1 MTASSTSSSPVAE
14 ERLLRVGLGQLYAHP
29 SNSNL
34 MADERLDKL
43 ARNIEREGRYP
54 PLIVRPHPHEA
65 LAFEVL
71 DGHRRL
77 SGLRRLGYDQALC
90 YIRPCDDATALV
102 LLATLNRLEG
112 EDVPARRS
120 ALLAELA
127 CLLPKE
133 DLALLLPESA
143 AAIDETLAFGSLDA
157 AAFLAELTAKTE
169 DEARSGPRF
178 ISFAVAAADEGVIEA
193 AITAASAG
201 LSGPNR
207 RGRAL
212 TLICRHYLEEGHNG

>member
-1 MTASSTSSSPVAE
+1 
-14 ERLLRVGLGQLYAHP
+14 
-29 SNSNL
+29 

-54 PLIVRPHPHEA
+54 PLIVRPHPQDVA
-65 LAFEVL
+65 AFEVL
-71 DGHRRL
+71 DGHQRL
-77 SGLRRLGYDQALC
+77 SVLRRLGHDEATC
-90 YIRPCDDATALV
+90 YVWPCDDATALV

-112 EDVPARRS
+112 EDVPALRS

-127 CLLPKE
+127 GLLPKE

-143 AAIDETLAFGSLDA
+143 AAIDETLALGTFDS

-169 DEARSGPRF
+169 DEARSGPRL
-178 ISFAVAAADEGVIEA
+178 ISFAVAAPDEEVIEA

-212 TLICRHYLEEGHNG
+212 ALICQRYIEERSNG

>member
-1 MTASSTSSSPVAE
+1 M
-14 ERLLRVGLGQLYAHP
+14 
-29 SNSNL
+29 
-34 MADERLDKL
+34 
-43 ARNIEREGRYP
+43 
-54 PLIVRPHPHEA
+54 
-65 LAFEVL
+65 
-71 DGHRRL
+71 
-77 SGLRRLGYDQALC
+77 
-90 YIRPCDDATALV
+90 
-102 LLATLNRLEG
+102 ATLNRLEG

-143 AAIDETLAFGSLDA
+143 AAIDETLAFGRLDA
-157 AAFLAELTAKTE
+157 AAFVAELTAKTE

-178 ISFAVAAADEGVIEA
+178 ISFAVAAAEGVIEA
-193 AITAASAG
+193 AITEASAG

-212 TLICRHYLEEGHNG
+212 TLICRHYLEEGPNG

>member
-1 MTASSTSSSPVAE
+1 MTASNTSSSPVAE

-54 PLIVRPHPHEA
+54 PLIVRPHPHDA
-65 LAFEVL
+65 AAFEVL
-71 DGHRRL
+71 DGHQRL
-77 SGLRRLGYDQALC
+77 SVLRRLGRDQALC
-90 YIRPCDDATALV
+90 YLWPCDDATALV

-112 EDVPARRS
+112 EDVPALRS

-143 AAIDETLAFGSLDA
+143 AAIDETLALGAFDS

-169 DEARSGPRF
+169 DEARSGPRL
-178 ISFAVAAADEGVIEA
+178 ISFAVLAADEGVIEA
-193 AITAASAG
+193 AVATATAG

-207 RGRAL
+207 RGRVL
-212 TLICRHYLEEGHNG
+212 TLICRHYLEEGPNG

>member
-1 MTASSTSSSPVAE
+1 
-14 ERLLRVGLGQLYAHP
+14 
-29 SNSNL
+29 

-43 ARNIEREGRYP
+43 GRNIEREGRYP
-54 PLIVRPHPHEA
+54 PLIVRPHPQEA

-71 DGHRRL
+71 DGHQRL
-77 SGLRRLGYDQALC
+77 SVLRRLGHDEALC
-90 YIRPCDDATALV
+90 YIWPCDDATALV

-112 EDVPARRS
+112 EDIPARRS

-127 CLLPKE
+127 GLLPKE

-143 AAIDETLAFGSLDA
+143 AALDETLALGRLDA

-169 DEARSGPRF
+169 DEARSGPRLM
-178 ISFAVAAADEGVIEA
+178 SFAVLAPDEGVIEA
-193 AITAASAG
+193 AVACAASG

-212 TLICRHYLEEGHNG
+212 ALICRHYLEEGPNG